1 MFQVHFID
9 VRHFIIVILFCL
21 FVSVTP
27 VLSQSTGFTYQ
38 GRLND
43 NNLPA
48 NGNYDFEFKLF
59 TALTGGSQ
67 DGVTNQRL
75 NVVVSNGTFNML
87 LDFGA
92 GAFPGADRFL
102 EISVRPTGA
111 GSFTT
116 LTPRQQVTLTPYA
129 IKSSSADQADF
140 AINANN
146 AQNAVNSTQLGGV
159 AANQFV
165 QTGDSRLSDARIPLP
180 NSTNYIQNGTTEQ
193 TTSNF
198 NISGNGV
205 IGGTLRG
212 NVISATTQFNI
223 GNNRILSN
231 LGTSNLFAGV
241 NAGNANTIGTSN
253 SFIGQGAGGSNLDG
267 NRNTFFGNLA
277 GAANT
282 TGSNNTIFGANANV
296 GLNNLTNASALGFR
310 AFVESNDSLVLG
322 SVNGKNGA
330 ATDTNVGIGTTSPN
344 TPLDMEAELP
354 LDPNFINKPNLRI
367 TNYGRFPYISSR
379 SSRGTRSSPSATT
392 SDDILLIIGAEG
404 YTGSSFTN
412 IGAASIWFMPTENWN
427 SNNNGT
433 RMHFVTTS
441 NGSNSRSTRMTIN
454 QDGNVGI
461 GTGIVNVTPAQK
473 LDVLGNIRVGPS
485 GSIGCVEDRDG
496 TVIAG
501 QCSSDL
507 RFKKNITPF
516 GNVLNNFSKL
526 RPVNFFWRTDEFP
539 DKQFGKSESFGLIA
553 QEVEQIFPELVST
566 DEQGYKVVN
575 YSKLP
580 LLTIQAVKEL
590 KTEND
595 TLKQQLQQQQAQ
607 IDELKKFVYCKPTK
621 AKKRK
626 AKKGAK

>member
-27 VLSQSTGFTYQ
+27 VLSQSTGFIYQ

-75 NVVVSNGTFNML
+75 NVVVSNGTFNVL

-111 GSFTT
+111 GNFTT
-116 LTPRQQVTLTPYA
+116 LTPRQQITPTPYA
-129 IKSSSADQADF
+129 LKSTSADQADF
-140 AINANN
+140 AINANSAQSAIN
-146 AQNAVNSTQLGGV
+146 ATQLGGV
-159 AANQFV
+159 AANQYV
-165 QTGDSRLSDARIPLP
+165 QTNDARLNDERNPLP
-180 NSTNYIQNGTTEQ
+180 NSTNYIQNRTTQQ
-193 TTSNF
+193 TASNF
-198 NISGNGV
+198 NISGNGAA
-205 IGGTLRG
+205 GGTLTG
-212 NVISATTQFNI
+212 NIVNATTQYNI
-223 GNNRILSN
+223 GNSRILSN
-231 LGTSNLFAGV
+231 AGTNNLFAGV
-241 NAGNANTIGTSN
+241 NAGNANTTGSNN
-253 SFIGQGAGGSNLDG
+253 SFFG
-267 NRNTFFGNLA
+267 RNA

-282 TGSNNTIFGANANV
+282 TGNNNTIIGTSADVATNNPNNATAIGN
-296 GLNNLTNASALGFR
+296 R
-310 AFVESNDSLVLG
+310 AFVESSDSLVLG

-330 ATDTNVGIGTTSPN
+330 TSDTFVGIGTTSPN
-344 TPLDMEAELP
+344 TPLDVEAQLP
-354 LDPNFINKPNLRI
+354 PEPNFIYKPNLRI
-367 TNYGRFPYISSR
+367 TNFGRTSYISSR

-412 IGAASIWFMPTENWN
+412 VGAASIYFVPTENWN
-427 SNNNGT
+427 SNNTGT
-433 RMHFVTTS
+433 RIHFLTTA
-441 NGSNSRSTRMTIN
+441 NGSNSPSVRMTVN
-454 QDGNVGI
+454 QDGNIGI

-526 RPVNFFWRTDEFP
+526 RPVNFYWRADEFTN
-539 DKQFGKSESFGLIA
+539 KQFGTNQSFGLIA

-595 TLKQQLQQQQAQ
+595 TLKQQLFQQQAQ
-607 IDELKKFVYCKPTK
+607 IDELKKFVYRKPTK

>member
-27 VLSQSTGFTYQ
+27 VLSQSTGFIYQ

-75 NVVVSNGTFNML
+75 NVVVSNGTFNVL

-111 GSFTT
+111 GNFTT
-116 LTPRQQVTLTPYA
+116 LTPRQQITPTPYA
-129 IKSSSADQADF
+129 LKSTSADQADF
-140 AINANN
+140 AINANSAQSAIN
-146 AQNAVNSTQLGGV
+146 ATQLGGV
-159 AANQFV
+159 AANQYV
-165 QTGDSRLSDARIPLP
+165 QTNDARLSDERNPLP
-180 NSTNYIQNGTTEQ
+180 NSTNYIQNRTTQQ
-193 TTSNF
+193 TASNF
-198 NISGNGV
+198 NISGNGAA
-205 IGGTLRG
+205 GGTLTG
-212 NVISATTQFNI
+212 NIVNATTQYNI
-223 GNNRILSN
+223 GNSRILSN
-231 LGTSNLFAGV
+231 AGTNNLFAGV
-241 NAGNANTIGTSN
+241 NAGNANTTGSNN
-253 SFIGQGAGGSNLDG
+253 SFFG
-267 NRNTFFGNLA
+267 RNA

-282 TGSNNTIFGANANV
+282 TGNNNTIIGTSADVATNNPNNATAIGN
-296 GLNNLTNASALGFR
+296 R
-310 AFVESNDSLVLG
+310 AFVESSDSLVLG

-330 ATDTNVGIGTTSPN
+330 TSDTFVGIGTTSPN
-344 TPLDMEAELP
+344 TPLDVEAQLP
-354 LDPNFINKPNLRI
+354 PEPNFIYKPNLRI
-367 TNYGRFPYISSR
+367 TNFGRTSYISSR

-412 IGAASIWFMPTENWN
+412 VGAASIYFVPTENWN
-427 SNNNGT
+427 SNNTGT
-433 RMHFVTTS
+433 RIHFLTTA
-441 NGSNSRSTRMTIN
+441 NGSNSPSVRMTVN
-454 QDGNVGI
+454 QDGNIGI

-526 RPVNFFWRTDEFP
+526 RPVNFYWRADEFTN
-539 DKQFGKSESFGLIA
+539 KQFGTNQSFGLIA

-595 TLKQQLQQQQAQ
+595 TLKQQLFQQQAQ
-607 IDELKKFVYCKPTK
+607 IDELKKFVYRKPTK